1 MVGMTLAVAGRV
13 WYVYGNDFSGGDG
26 MGMTN
31 ELVHW
36 TCEQKCARAVES
48 LGRNG
53 FTALYC
59 DSAREAY
66 DYIIREAADA
76 ETVGFGGSMSVAD
89 LHVADR
95 LRELGKELLL
105 HSVPGLS
112 PEEKLTIMR
121 RKLTSDLFLTG
132 TNAVTLSGWLV
143 NIDGVGNRV
152 GSMLFGPK
160 KVIVVAGRNKLVDG
174 DANEAI
180 RRIKGW
186 ATPPNAKRL
195 NYNTPCSRTGFC
207 SDCSSP
213 ERICRVTTI
222 IDRRPRLTDIRV
234 LVVNE
239 DMGL

>member
-1 MVGMTLAVAGRV
+1 
-13 WYVYGNDFSGGDG
+13 
-26 MGMTN
+26 MGMTK

-36 TCEQKCARAVES
+36 TYEQKCARAVES
-48 LGRNG
+48 LGVNG

-59 DSAREAY
+59 DTSRDAY
-66 DYIIREAADA
+66 DYIIREAAEA

-89 LHVADR
+89 LQVADR

-112 PEEKLTIMR
+112 PEEKLVVMR
-121 RKLTSDLFLTG
+121 RQLTCDLFLTG

-174 DANEAI
+174 DAHEAI

-195 NYNTPCSRTGFC
+195 GYNTPCSRTGFC
-207 SDCSSP
+207 SDCNSP

-239 DMGL
+239 EMGL